1 VFVKEEQTDAS
12 FQFHLPVD
20 SLSCQVSLYG
30 SFCGS
35 GSGSRFKPRFLLSK
49 RKHTVEKKIIL
60 LKIMKDVSA

>member
-30 SFCGS
+30 SFCAS
-35 GSGSRFKPRFLLSK
+35 GSGSRPSRYFGIKSNAGFC
-49 RKHTVEKKIIL
+49 
-60 LKIMKDVSA
+60 